1 MASTLNCNGFGPALF
16 CSIIL
21 AMDKNY
27 KDKLLEAMKASGEE
41 RKREEEARKF
51 NGKGLFIVMIVI
63 LAVIAVAALISKF

>member
-1 MASTLNCNGFGPALF
+1 
-16 CSIIL
+16 
-21 AMDKNY
+21 MDKNY
-27 KDKLLEAMKASGEE
+27 QDKLLEAIKASGEE

>member
-1 MASTLNCNGFGPALF
+1 
-16 CSIIL
+16 
-21 AMDKNY
+21 MDKNNY